1 MLLIRNAHFILSRFT
16 CGFHSYLCSRS
27 GQPGGIVISGL
38 KESFKLKFPDLVVV
52 KKKKSTEMKIV
63 GKLQ

>member
-1 MLLIRNAHFILSRFT
+1 MLLIRNTNFILSRFI

-27 GQPGGIVISGL
+27 SQPGRIVISGL

-52 KKKKSTEMKIV
+52 TEMKIV